1 MEIVPTMSKR
11 RTTKQLGWPF
21 GFYFFQFAGLAT
33 VGPFIVLFY
42 QNLGFSGGQIGLL
55 AGIAPLVT
63 ILFSPLWTRLADH
76 TGWHKTL
83 MSVALLAGVVVLS
96 LFPLMHT
103 FLAVLMLSLALN
115 VFLSPVTPLADSATM
130 AMLGERKEMYGRIR
144 LGGTVGYGLAA
155 SGAGVLVLHYGLR
168 AAFWGCAVLFALS
181 FVVSRRL
188 VHGNRD
194 ASRSRVRGQGFRTLL
209 ANPRWL
215 LFLAV
220 AFTGGWTMASF
231 NYLFPYMKEL
241 GARESMMG
249 LALTIGTIA
258 EIPVLYFAHRVIKR
272 YSAHTVFMAAAVITG
287 IRLLLFAASRSPGPV
302 MVIQLINGLTL
313 PILWVAAVAYANE
326 HAPEGLRTTAQGLLS
341 AMVYGIGAAAGGFV
355 GGPLLESIGGRGLY
369 LVFGIVTLAVVGTV
383 ALIEQVLSR
392 REASSR
398 DIAAS

>member
-1 MEIVPTMSKR
+1 
-11 RTTKQLGWPF
+11 
-21 GFYFFQFAGLAT
+21 
-33 VGPFIVLFY
+33 
-42 QNLGFSGGQIGLL
+42 
-55 AGIAPLVT
+55 
-63 ILFSPLWTRLADH
+63 
-76 TGWHKTL
+76 
-83 MSVALLAGVVVLS
+83 
-96 LFPLMHT
+96 
-103 FLAVLMLSLALN
+103 
-115 VFLSPVTPLADSATM
+115 
-130 AMLGERKEMYGRIR
+130 
-144 LGGTVGYGLAA
+144 
-155 SGAGVLVLHYGLR
+155 
-168 AAFWGCAVLFALS
+168 
-181 FVVSRRL
+181 
-188 VHGNRD
+188 
-194 ASRSRVRGQGFRTLL
+194 
-209 ANPRWL
+209 
-215 LFLAV
+215 
-220 AFTGGWTMASF
+220 
-231 NYLFPYMKEL
+231 
-241 GARESMMG
+241 MMG